1 MKKKFLFVIIS
12 TMLLVS
18 ISIYSFAMGNIANDV
33 RNFVGGTENVIE
45 NAGNT
50 VAGGIRNGFNTVE
63 NGTENVVTDVKD
75 GMQNTGNTVV
85 GATTDNNNNGYTA
98 TRTSGETK
106 IAGMTTNTWS
116 WLIMGIT
123 AAAII
128 ILVWSYIKQKNKN
141 DIYIDSDEL

>member
-1 MKKKFLFVIIS
+1 MKKKFLFLIIS

-33 RNFVGGTENVIE
+33 RNFVGATENVIE

-50 VAGGIRNGFNTVE
+50 VAGGVKNGFNTVE
-63 NGTENVVTDVKD
+63 NGKENVVLDVKD
-75 GMQNTGNTVV
+75 GMHNTGNTVV
-85 GATTDNNNNGYTA
+85 GATTNNNNNGYTA
-98 TRTSGETK
+98 TRTSGEAK

-128 ILVWSYIKQKNKN
+128 LLVWSYIKQKNKN

>member
-50 VAGGIRNGFNTVE
+50 VAGGVKNGFNTVE

-75 GMQNTGNTVV
+75 GMHNTGNTVV
-85 GATTDNNNNGYTA
+85 GATTNNNNNGYTA
-98 TRTSGETK
+98 TRTSGEAK

-128 ILVWSYIKQKNKN
+128 LLVWSYIKQKNKN